1 MTLSLHEVIQF
12 AILVEIQGVLCDA
25 ETRSLNIMQINF
37 SDLNARR
44 SYVGGCRTALPS
56 GTKN

>member
-1 MTLSLHEVIQF
+1 M
-12 AILVEIQGVLCDA
+12 
-25 ETRSLNIMQINF
+25 LNVTSPYLMF